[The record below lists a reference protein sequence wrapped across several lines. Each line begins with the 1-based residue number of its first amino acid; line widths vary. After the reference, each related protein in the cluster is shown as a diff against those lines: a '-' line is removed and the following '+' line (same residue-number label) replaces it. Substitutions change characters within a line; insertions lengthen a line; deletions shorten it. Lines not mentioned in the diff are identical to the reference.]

1 MSIQWKYSSPVEE
14 SEILA
19 VAKKH
24 NISLP
29 NYLIQMIMVGNNGS
43 PSPKKFFYEGGK
55 NEDVFKTLL
64 SYNPHD
70 VENVYSALDELKEM
84 PSLYPFGNDPAGNF
98 ICLNGTK
105 VVLWKHE
112 INQAVPVSDSVQ
124 LFFEGLH

>member
-14 SEILA
+14 SEILT

-24 NISLP
+24 NITLP
-29 NYLIQMIMVGNNGS
+29 SYLIQMIMVGNNGS
-43 PSPKKFFYEGGK
+43 PTPKKFLYGNGS

-64 SYNPHD
+64 SYNPQD
-70 VENVYSALDELKEM
+70 IENVFSALKELQGM

-98 ICLNGTK
+98 ICLKGTK

-112 INQAVPVSDSVQ
+112 THEVAIVADSVES
-124 LFFEGLH
+124 FFEGLH